1 MASVASSS
9 SSSSSK
15 GAFPFSDGTLKFD
28 EYISDISCYY
38 SSPTAIDD
46 CNNTTKST
54 KFRTNKLFA
63 NDPELYLGDD
73 CDTHYESVLMNS
85 DLINLLNTDFD
96 GFSKTNQNLN
106 VNVFAKHKAQK
117 RLEML
122 LAHVSTTFLNSSNNN
137 EKGK

>member
-1 MASVASSS
+1 MAAVASSS
-9 SSSSSK
+9 SSSK
-15 GAFPFSDGTLKFD
+15 GTFPFSDRTLKFD

-46 CNNTTKST
+46 CNNTIKST
-54 KFRTNKLFA
+54 SFRTNKLFA
-63 NDPELYLGDD
+63 NDPELYMGDD
-73 CDTHYESVLMNS
+73 CDTRYESMLMNS

-96 GFSKTNQNLN
+96 GFSKTNQDLN

-122 LAHVSTTFLNSSNNN
+122 LAHVSTTLLNSSNF
-137 EKGK
+137 KGKGK